1 MKLSIII
8 PCYNVENYLA
18 KCVNSVLNN
27 KIEDKYEIILVNDGS
42 TDNTLEIKEEYQKNK
57 TGLNAEDIFVEAGK
71 LLYKEH
77 SKYRKKHKKTGEKL
91 KENELEENKQMKKKK
106 CC

>member
-1 MKLSIII
+1 MKKDYDFDFFTETS
-8 PCYNVENYLA
+8 A
-18 KCVNSVLNN
+18 
-27 KIEDKYEIILVNDGS
+27 
-42 TDNTLEIKEEYQKNK
+42 K

>member
-1 MKLSIII
+1 MEDSRLINKEQAEQMKKDYDFDFFMEAS
-8 PCYNVENYLA
+8 A
-18 KCVNSVLNN
+18 
-27 KIEDKYEIILVNDGS
+27 
-42 TDNTLEIKEEYQKNK
+42 K

-77 SKYRKKHKKTGEKL
+77 SKYRKKNKRTGEKL
-91 KENELEENKQMKKKK
+91 KENGSADNSQIKKKK